1 MGCWVEVKKHTGCVE
16 WDDVGIGIGI
26 GIEKPVEPFYA
37 VLTSC

>member
-1 MGCWVEVKKHTGCVE
+1 MGCWVEVKKYTGCVE
-16 WDDVGIGIGI
+16 WDDVGIGI